1 MPTAAA
7 VAAAAAAGDA
17 LATEV
22 VEDAARAMGVGVV
35 NLLHLFDPRMVV
47 LGGGVSRS
55 GELWWQAVRAEVER
69 RAMPIYL
76 QGLQIV
82 PAALGDN
89 AGLCGAAA
97 MVL

>member
-1 MPTAAA
+1 
-7 VAAAAAAGDA
+7 
-17 LATEV
+17 
-22 VEDAARAMGVGVV
+22 
-35 NLLHLFDPRMVV
+35 
-47 LGGGVSRS
+47 
-55 GELWWQAVRAEVER
+55 
-69 RAMPIYL
+69 MPIYL